1 MQRSQKADV
10 DNPMFPDM
18 LRIFMKSTLCNISP
32 GTAAGVST
40 PISCGEVTTGGGAR
54 ARVRGEK
61 CFNLKSCGKTIFNIE
76 KAFPRPPS
84 GPK

>member
-1 MQRSQKADV
+1 
-10 DNPMFPDM
+10 
-18 LRIFMKSTLCNISP
+18 MKSTLCNISP
-32 GTAAGVST
+32 GTAAGVSSQLAAAGVST
-40 PISCGEVTTGGGAR
+40 PISCGEVTTEGGAR
-54 ARVRGEK
+54 ARARGEK